1 MKMNFYTIHLR
12 RHGLDFERDVSVIKE
27 GFSWPAFFLSIIW
40 ACYHRLWLAMGIYI
54 LIQVTFYILF
64 QVVNLD
70 QLSQGF
76 VTIGV
81 SIIFGFLAND
91 LLQLKLS
98 KDGFELFAIVIEK
111 NKEQAY
117 RQFLNDFPIYSD
129 ELIK

>member
-1 MKMNFYTIHLR
+1 
-12 RHGLDFERDVSVIKE
+12 
-27 GFSWPAFFLSIIW
+27 
-40 ACYHRLWLAMGIYI
+40 MGIYI

-81 SIIFGFLAND
+81 TIIFGFLAND